1 MPGTILG
8 IYGQQR
14 SGKTLIAYKITKA
27 LAASSEAAG
36 IPLRVYTNL
45 YCPDDKNFIF
55 VNSINELPLDLE
67 PKIVLI
73 DEIYNGCDAQDY
85 RRLKDIS
92 IFINTLG
99 KQNCLFIFTSIDAQM
114 VYNRIRNQM
123 RSVILVKSNATH
135 IHYKIIDMS
144 SGRENDFVVEKNA
157 ELFEDVKYDT
167 SFIPLDFNWEMTSW
181 RSRLEAFYLEH
192 YGLNITDLSM

>member
-14 SGKTLIAYKITKA
+14 SGKTLIAYKLTKA
-27 LAASSEAAG
+27 LAQYGKNIGMS
-36 IPLRVYTNL
+36 IPVYTNL
-45 YCPDDKNFIF
+45 YCPKDKDFVF
-55 VNSINELPLDLE
+55 VNSIDELPLDLE

-85 RRLKDIS
+85 RKLKDIS

-123 RSVILVKSNATH
+123 RAVILVKSSATH

-144 SGRENDFVVEKNA
+144 SGHENDFVVEKNA
-157 ELFEDVKYDT
+157 ALFRDVNYDT
-167 SFIPLDFNWEMTSW
+167 DFIPLDFNWEMTSW
-181 RSRLEAFYLEH
+181 RSRLVDFYKEH
-192 YGLNITDLSM
+192 YGMDVSL

>member
-14 SGKTLIAYKITKA
+14 SGKTLIAYKLTKA
-27 LAASSEAAG
+27 FARSCEAAG
-36 IPLRVYTNL
+36 APLRVYTNL
-45 YCPDDKNFIF
+45 YCPEDKNFIF

-85 RRLKDIS
+85 RKLKDIS

-123 RSVILVKSNATH
+123 RSVILVKSSATH

-144 SGRENDFVVEKNA
+144 SGHENDFVVEKND
-157 ELFEDVKYDT
+157 ELFRDVKYDT
-167 SFIPLDFNWEMTSW
+167 DFIPLDFDWEMTSW
-181 RSRLEAFYLEH
+181 RSRLEAFYKEH
-192 YGLNITDLSM
+192 YNLDVSKISK

>member
-14 SGKTLIAYKITKA
+14 SGKTLIAYKLTKA
-27 LAASSEAAG
+27 LAQYGKTKG
-36 IPLRVYTNL
+36 ISIPVYTNL
-45 YCPDDKNFIF
+45 YCPKDEDFVF
-55 VNSINELPLDLE
+55 VNSIDELPLDLE

-85 RRLKDIS
+85 RKLKDIS

-123 RSVILVKSNATH
+123 RAVILVKSSATH

-144 SGRENDFVVEKNA
+144 SGHENDFVVEKNA
-157 ELFEDVKYDT
+157 ALFRDVNYDT
-167 SFIPLDFNWEMTSW
+167 DFIPLDFNWEMTSW
-181 RSRLEAFYLEH
+181 RSRLVDFYKEH
-192 YGLNITDLSM
+192 YGMDVSL

>member
-8 IYGQQR
+8 VYGPQR

-27 LAASSEAAG
+27 LQQQCAKQG
-36 IPLRVYTNL
+36 YHLRVYTNL
-45 YCPDDKNFIF
+45 YCPEDESFTF
-55 VNSINELPLDLE
+55 VNSINDLPLDLD

-85 RRLKDIS
+85 RKLKDIS

-123 RSVILVKSNATH
+123 RSVILVKGSEHH

-144 SGRENDFVVEKNA
+144 SGHAMDFVVEKDVK
-157 ELFEDVKYDT
+157 LFEDVKYDT
-167 SFIPLDFNWEMTSW
+167 SFIPLDFDWEMKSW
-181 RSRLEAFYLEH
+181 RSRLIEFYKTH
-192 YGLNITDLSM
+192 YNIDVSV

>member
-8 IYGQQR
+8 VYGPQR

-27 LAASSEAAG
+27 LQQQCAKQGEY
-36 IPLRVYTNL
+36 LRVYTNL
-45 YCPDDKNFIF
+45 YCPEDENFTF
-55 VNSINELPLDLE
+55 VNSINDLPLDLE

-123 RSVILVKSNATH
+123 RSVILVKGSEHH

-144 SGRENDFVVEKNA
+144 SGHDIDFVVEKEA
-157 ELFEDVKYDT
+157 KLFEDVKYDT
-167 SFIPLDFNWEMTSW
+167 SFIPLDFDWEMKSW
-181 RSRLEAFYLEH
+181 RSRLVEFYKQH
-192 YGLNITDLSM
+192 YNMDVSV

>member
-14 SGKTLIAYKITKA
+14 SGKTLIAYKLAKA
-27 LAASSEAAG
+27 LQKQCKAQGE
-36 IPLRVYTNL
+36 PLRVYSNL
-45 YCPDDKNFIF
+45 YCPKDEDFQF
-55 VNSINELPLDLE
+55 VNSIDELPLDLE

-85 RRLKDIS
+85 RKLKDIS

-123 RSVILVKSNATH
+123 KMVILVKGTAQH
-135 IHYKIIDMS
+135 IHYKLLNMGTGKETDY
-144 SGRENDFVVEKNA
+144 VVTKNA
-157 ELFEDVKYDT
+157 ELFKDVNYDT
-167 SFIPLDFNWEMTSW
+167 DFIPLDFNWEMNSW
-181 RSRLEAFYLEH
+181 RSRLQTFYREH
-192 YGLNITDLSM
+192 YGLDVTV